1 MKTFFL
7 GIYYELR
14 LLLHD
19 ADKLVQ
25 LAIWFAKKSIT
36 PIVLTWIFWVAFQLI
51 TASAR

>member
-1 MKTFFL
+1 MKNMFL
-7 GIYYELR
+7 VIYCEIR

-19 ADKLVQ
+19 ADRLIQ
-25 LAIWFAKKSIT
+25 LAIWLAKKSIT